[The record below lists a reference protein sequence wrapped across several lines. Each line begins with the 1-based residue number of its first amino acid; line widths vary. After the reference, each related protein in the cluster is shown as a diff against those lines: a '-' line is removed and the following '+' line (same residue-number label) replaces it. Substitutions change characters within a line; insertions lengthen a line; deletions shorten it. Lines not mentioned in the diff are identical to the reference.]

1 MRRVSPPIPD
11 TDTNTSWRDALAWR
25 SPARPAG
32 RALDPHLIAALA
44 AAVPVWLA
52 LGLWA
57 APWMR
62 APAGAWALL
71 SFVLLMPL
79 LEELVF
85 RGLLQGRLL
94 AHTARRV
101 GPVSLANA
109 LTTLAFVA
117 LHLVAQPPAWA
128 LAVAL
133 PSLVLGHLR
142 ERLHS
147 VWPAIGVH
155 VAYNAGFALT
165 ALLPRG

>member
-1 MRRVSPPIPD
+1 MRLPP
-11 TDTNTSWRDALAWR
+11 ALFR
-25 SPARPAG
+25 I
-32 RALDPHLIAALA
+32 DPHLIASLL
-44 AAVPVWLA
+44 AAVPVWAA

-57 APWMR
+57 GPWLR
-62 APAGAWALL
+62 APAGAWGWFSL
-71 SFVLLMPL
+71 VLLMPL
-79 LEELVF
+79 LEEWVF
-85 RGLLQGRLL
+85 RGLLQTQLL
-94 AHTARRV
+94 HVTAVNGQPRRW
-101 GPVSLANA
+101 GPISWANG

-147 VWPAIGVH
+147 VWAAIGVH